1 VNALLYIGLAIMVAA
16 NLWFVF
22 LAFKHS
28 IIWGLFVLL
37 IPGAALIF
45 LIKNW
50 KESRWAWWLALF
62 GGLLCLIQKAINS

>member
-1 VNALLYIGLAIMVAA
+1 MSFLLYIGLAMILAG
-16 NLWFVF
+16 NLWFAF

-28 IIWGLFVLL
+28 AVWGFCVLL

-50 KESRWAWWLALF
+50 NESRWAWWLTLL
-62 GGLLCLIQKAINS
+62 GLLFCLAQKAVNS